1 MASNTSRK
9 TEFDSLRKALFHSPT
24 ALEGNQQDE
33 PDWPLLTRLQV
44 EHDTEVC
51 MKNVQKE
58 MHQQRLEDLK
68 KKVDYLA
75 KTDWKY
81 TPAQKLIGLE

>member
-51 MKNVQKE
+51 MKNVQKGNT
-58 MHQQRLEDLK
+58 RPKTKRTLEDRFQQ
-68 KKVDYLA
+68 KVYQRG
-75 KTDWKY
+75 
-81 TPAQKLIGLE
+81 QKGIDSIHK